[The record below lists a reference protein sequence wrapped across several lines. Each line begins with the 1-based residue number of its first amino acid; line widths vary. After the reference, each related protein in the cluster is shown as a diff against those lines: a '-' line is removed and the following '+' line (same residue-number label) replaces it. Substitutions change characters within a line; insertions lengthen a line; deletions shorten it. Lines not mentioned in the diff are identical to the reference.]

1 MCYILVDGI
10 GNKSEDITLRRNMPP
25 KGVMVVE
32 STKTPLGW
40 GWVTFFF
47 EVRLYIRT

>member
-25 KGVMVVE
+25 KCVMVVE
-32 STKTPLGW
+32 STKRNINDI
-40 GWVTFFF
+40 
-47 EVRLYIRT
+47 RLNAAG